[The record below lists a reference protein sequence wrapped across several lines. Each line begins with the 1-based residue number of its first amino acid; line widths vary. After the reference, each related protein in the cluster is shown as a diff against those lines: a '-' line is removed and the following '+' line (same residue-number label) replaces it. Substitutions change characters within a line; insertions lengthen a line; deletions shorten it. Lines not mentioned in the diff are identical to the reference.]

1 MSERFKTL
9 WRALTGFSDREGRRV
24 LLLLPLLA
32 VICLLFVWQG
42 RPRSERG
49 LMMYVDR
56 VRADRT
62 AHGSEARRGVAVRRD
77 SLFAFDPNRVSG
89 AELVQLGF
97 TEPQAAGII
106 HYREAGARFCRAE
119 DFARCYTV
127 SPEQFARL
135 RPYIQIARSEEVVS
149 ASVEVDRSTRLL
161 SPRSLSSNE
170 STLRLFEFDP
180 NRVSGA
186 ELVQLGFTERQA
198 AGIVRYREAG
208 ARFRRV
214 EDFARCYT
222 VSPEQFA
229 RLRPYIRIDRVPSEK
244 VSSGTV
250 MPQSSRPSP
259 LSGRV
264 ERLELNGADSAQ
276 LVAIRGIGS
285 LTAGRIVH
293 YRDRLGGFASV
304 GQLCEV
310 QGMTEQ
316 NYEMILQ
323 QIWVDSSKIQKID
336 INFATPLSL
345 RDHPYLTERILNRLL
360 KYRQLKGGWRTIG
373 DLTEQHIFSEE
384 QAAKIAPYLKFHQP

>member
-106 HYREAGARFCRAE
+106 HYREAGARFCRA
-119 DFARCYTV
+119 
-127 SPEQFARL
+127 
-135 RPYIQIARSEEVVS
+135 
-149 ASVEVDRSTRLL
+149 
-161 SPRSLSSNE
+161 
-170 STLRLFEFDP
+170 
-180 NRVSGA
+180 
-186 ELVQLGFTERQA
+186 
-198 AGIVRYREAG
+198 
-208 ARFRRV
+208 